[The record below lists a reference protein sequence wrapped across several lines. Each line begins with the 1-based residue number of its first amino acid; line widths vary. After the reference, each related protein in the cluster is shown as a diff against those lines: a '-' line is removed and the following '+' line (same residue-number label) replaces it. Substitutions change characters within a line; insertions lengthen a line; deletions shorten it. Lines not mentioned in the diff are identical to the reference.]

1 MQKLTTYLVI
11 LLLLQT
17 TAQAQRI
24 NFKPFV
30 QDENITVTVVDNPA
44 GLNFNN
50 KQSIIVAG
58 DPSIIEVDLMD
69 NAAVVVEIE
78 APLDYDLTLEFTGLN
93 RLSIG
98 GLDTGITVPFHFN
111 FAYNNTGETS
121 DASRRL
127 SAISVPSGFTMLTLP
142 VRRRQA
148 GGPPGPPPTPDHAGY
163 TRPRGSVY
171 VYIFGSLGPAPAAAP
186 TGDYSTTLEL
196 YINFSDN
203 AF

>member
-1 MQKLTTYLVI
+1 MRTLITYLAFVF
-11 LLLLQT
+11 LLHT
-17 TAQAQRI
+17 HAQAQRI
-24 NFKPFV
+24 NFKPFI

-58 DPSIIEVDLMD
+58 DPSVVQVDLID
-69 NAAVVVEIE
+69 NATVVVEIE

-98 GLDTGITVPFHFN
+98 GLDTGVTVPFQLN
-111 FAYNNTGETS
+111 FAYNNTGEIS
-121 DASRRL
+121 DAGRRM
-127 SAISVPSGFTMLTLP
+127 SAVSVPLGFTMLTLP

-148 GGPPGPPPTPDHAGY
+148 GGPPGPPPTPGYAGY
-163 TRPRGSVY
+163 TRPRGSVFVY
-171 VYIFGSLGPAPAAAP
+171 VFGSLGPAPAAAP
-186 TGDYSTTLEL
+186 TGDYSTTVEL
-196 YINFSDN
+196 YINYADN